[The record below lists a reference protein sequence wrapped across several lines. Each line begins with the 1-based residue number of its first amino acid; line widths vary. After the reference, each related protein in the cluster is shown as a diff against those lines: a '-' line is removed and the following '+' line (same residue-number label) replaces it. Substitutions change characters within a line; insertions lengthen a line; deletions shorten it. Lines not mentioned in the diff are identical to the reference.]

1 VDDIVVF
8 QSLSKDDLA
17 KIVELQVQ
25 RVIDRLREK
34 KITLEFTDKA
44 KKLIAKKGYDPSFG
58 ARPLKR
64 AIQDLV
70 LDELALK
77 IVEGKVKEGD
87 KVKVDAVKDAISIK

>member
-1 VDDIVVF
+1 
-8 QSLSKDDLA
+8 
-17 KIVELQVQ
+17 
-25 RVIDRLREK
+25 
-34 KITLEFTDKA
+34 LEFTDKA

>member
-1 VDDIVVF
+1 
-8 QSLSKDDLA
+8 
-17 KIVELQVQ
+17 VELQVQ